1 MRRPSSFL
9 SRRTP
14 IDLQMTPM
22 IDCVFLLMVYFIWAS
37 SFVPPEMTLPSH
49 LAAQLAGAGQS
60 SASET
65 PPPEAD
71 FEKVVVRV
79 LEGNGHVTWE
89 VNGAGVPSL
98 AQLLVT
104 MQQIANI
111 KADAPVVIHPDRPV
125 PVGDVIDVFDL
136 ARLAGFEKVQF
147 AAAEN

>member
-1 MRRPSSFL
+1 
-9 SRRTP
+9 
-14 IDLQMTPM
+14 MTPM

-49 LAAQLAGAGQS
+49 LAAQLAGAGE
-60 SASET
+60 ASPNEP

-71 FEKVVVRV
+71 FERVVVRV
-79 LEGNGHVTWE
+79 LDGNGQVAWE
-89 VNGAGVPSL
+89 VNGSGVASL
-98 AQLLVT
+98 PQLLTT

-147 AAAEN
+147 AAAEK

>member
-89 VNGAGVPSL
+89 VNGSGVPSL
-98 AQLLVT
+98 AQLLAT

-147 AAAEN
+147 AAAEK